1 MFENIIGQRDTIRA
15 LSSELAEGRFPR
27 AALFAGP
34 AYSGKLSTALEV
46 ARTLCCREGKAEW
59 ACACSSCRAH
69 KELAH
74 PYTVLV
80 GSRYSDIEIAA
91 SADALLRN
99 RREATRYLFIRAVR
113 KLTRRFDPSVA
124 DSDDARTKSVL
135 GKVAQ
140 VEEMLLEL
148 LPPKELPAE
157 RELGDL
163 TAGLIEA
170 CAQVVEAGRGDAIG
184 VGQVRMLSSWAHGTA
199 DSKRIAILENADRM
213 LDSARNALLKL
224 LEEPPEGVHLI
235 VLTTRRSAI
244 IPTVLSRLRPYAF
257 AQRSP
262 TEEAEVLEK
271 IFREPGQGRS
281 LRGYFL
287 AWKQINAE
295 ALAGFSAL
303 FIERLLEPDVSTD
316 ILEDLAELFTSRKNQ
331 KEAAASFIE
340 ELGFRMRG
348 LLRGAPGQVQPG
360 QGRPAHAQ
368 PAAVSLHTLEQWS
381 AAVRESLGKLEL
393 NISPPNIIEAL
404 FLRMREI
411 RGAEAYPASRSA
423 GDAR

>member
-1 MFENIIGQRDTIRA
+1 MFENIIGQRDTIRV

-46 ARTLCCREGKAEW
+46 ARALCCREGRGEW
-59 ACACSSCRAH
+59 SCECSSCRAH
-69 KELAH
+69 KELSQ
-74 PYTVLV
+74 PYTVLA

-99 RREATRYLFIRAVR
+99 RRQATRYLFIRAVR
-113 KLTRRFDPSVA
+113 KLTRRFDPSIA
-124 DSDDARTKSVL
+124 DADDARTKAAL

-148 LPPKELPAE
+148 LPEKELPPE
-157 RELGDL
+157 RELADL
-163 TAGLIEA
+163 AAGIIEG
-170 CAQVVEAGRGDAIG
+170 CAQIVEAGRSEAIG

-199 DSKRIAILENADRM
+199 DSKKIAILENADRM

-235 VLTTRRSAI
+235 LLTTRRSAV

-262 TEEAEVLEK
+262 AEETEVLEK

-287 AWKQINAE
+287 AWTQINAE
-295 ALAGFSAL
+295 ALSRFSHL
-303 FIERLLEPDVSTD
+303 FVERLVEPDVSTD
-316 ILEDLAELFTSRKNQ
+316 ILEELAELFTSRKNQ
-331 KEAAASFIE
+331 KEATASFIE
-340 ELGFRMRG
+340 ELGFRLRE
-348 LLRGAPGQVQPG
+348 LLRGAPA
-360 QGRPAHAQ
+360 QGARPI
-368 PAAVSLHTLEQWS
+368 AVSLHTLEQWS

-393 NISPPNIIEAL
+393 NISPPSVLEAL

-411 RGAEAYPASRSA
+411 RGREGAESA
-423 GDAR
+423 EGAVGAP

>member
-15 LSSELAEGRFPR
+15 LSIELAEGRFPR

-34 AYSGKLSTALEV
+34 AYGGKLSTALEV
-46 ARTLCCREGKAEW
+46 ARALSCREGRGEW
-59 ACACSSCRAH
+59 SCECSSCRAH

-74 PYTVLV
+74 PYTVLA
-80 GSRYSDIEIAA
+80 GSRYFDVEIAA
-91 SADALLRN
+91 SADAL
-99 RREATRYLFIRAVR
+99 RRSRRQATRYLFIRAVR

-124 DSDDARTKSVL
+124 DADDTRTKAAL

-140 VEEMLLEL
+140 VEEMLLDL
-148 LPPKELPAE
+148 LPEKELPPE
-157 RELGDL
+157 RELADL
-163 TAGLIEA
+163 TAGIIEG
-170 CAQVVEAGRGDAIG
+170 CAQIVEVGRGEAIG

-199 DSKRIAILENADRM
+199 DSKKIAILENADRM

-224 LEEPPEGVHLI
+224 LEEPPEGVHLLL
-235 VLTTRRSAI
+235 LTTRRSAI

-262 TEEAEVLEK
+262 AEEAEVLEK
-271 IFREPGQGRS
+271 IFREPGQGGS

-295 ALAGFSAL
+295 ALAGFSRL
-303 FIERLLEPDVSTD
+303 FVERLLEPDISTD
-316 ILEDLAELFTSRKNQ
+316 ILEELAELFTSRKNQ
-331 KEAAASFIE
+331 KEAAASFME
-340 ELGFRMRG
+340 ELGFRLREM
-348 LLRGAPGQVQPG
+348 LRGAPAQAQRRIAAPL
-360 QGRPAHAQ
+360 HA
-368 PAAVSLHTLEQWS
+368 LEQWS

-393 NISPPNIIEAL
+393 NISPPNVVEAL

-411 RGAEAYPASRSA
+411 RWAEDTRSAVGAQSA
-423 GDAR
+423 GDAP